1 MGAERL
7 QVRETQAGDIPIMK
21 HRDMIVAAAK
31 TAVPFAIAA
40 MAAVAFSAQSLAQQ
54 TPAPKAQQPKAT
66 PPKNQ
71 PSQPKGAA
79 PPQPPQGEQPNLTFT
94 AWTKVCPKGPEANAK
109 RICLTGKDG
118 SVESGLPVVAA
129 VLIEPEGDPK
139 KILRITLPLGVALQ
153 PGTRVVIDQGQPMMG
168 PYVICAGNGCMSDFE
183 ASGEFVDN
191 MKRGK
196 GLAVQ
201 GVNGGG
207 QVITVVIPLADFAK
221 AYDGPPTD
229 PKVFEDQ
236 QRKRF
241 EEFQKRQQSQNH
253 SQ

>member
-1 MGAERL
+1 
-7 QVRETQAGDIPIMK
+7 MK
-21 HRDMIVAAAK
+21 HRDMIVAAVK

-40 MAAVAFSAQSLAQQ
+40 LSAVPSTAKGLAQPP
-54 TPAPKAQQPKAT
+54 PAPKAQQPKAT
-66 PPKNQ
+66 TPKAP

-79 PPQPPQGEQPNLTFT
+79 PAHPQQGEQPPNLTFSP
-94 AWTKVCPKGPEANAK
+94 WTKVCPKGQEANAK

-118 SVESGLPVVAA
+118 SVESGMPVVAA

-168 PYVICAGNGCMSDFE
+168 PYVMCAGNGCMSDFE
-183 ASGEFVDN
+183 ASGELVDN
-191 MKRGK
+191 LKKGK

-241 EEFQKRQQSQNH
+241 EEF
-253 SQ
+253 

>member
-1 MGAERL
+1 
-7 QVRETQAGDIPIMK
+7 MK
-21 HRDMIVAAAK
+21 HRDMIVAAVK

-40 MAAVAFSAQSLAQQ
+40 MAAVIFSAQGLAQQ
-54 TPAPKAQQPKAT
+54 PPAPKAQQPKAT
-66 PPKNQ
+66 TPKAP

-79 PPQPPQGEQPNLTFT
+79 PAQPQQGEQPPNLTFSP
-94 AWTKVCPKGPEANAK
+94 WTKVCPKGQEANAK

-118 SVESGLPVVAA
+118 SVESGMPVVAA

-168 PYVICAGNGCMSDFE
+168 PYVMCAGNGCMSDFE
-183 ASGEFVDN
+183 ASGELVDN
-191 MKRGK
+191 LKKGK

>member
-1 MGAERL
+1 
-7 QVRETQAGDIPIMK
+7 MK
-21 HRDMIVAAAK
+21 HRDMIVAAVK

-40 MAAVAFSAQSLAQQ
+40 MAAVIFSAQGLAQQ
-54 TPAPKAQQPKAT
+54 PPAPKAQQPKAT
-66 PPKNQ
+66 TPKAP

-79 PPQPPQGEQPNLTFT
+79 PAQPQQGEQPPNLTFSP
-94 AWTKVCPKGPEANAK
+94 WTKVCPKGQEANAK

-118 SVESGLPVVAA
+118 SVESGMPVVAA

-168 PYVICAGNGCMSDFE
+168 PYVMCAGNGCMSDFE
-183 ASGEFVDN
+183 ASGELVDN
-191 MKRGK
+191 LKKGK

-241 EEFQKRQQSQNH
+241 EEFQKRQQNQNQSQ
-253 SQ
+253 

>member
-1 MGAERL
+1 
-7 QVRETQAGDIPIMK
+7 MK
-21 HRDMIVAAAK
+21 HRDVIVAAAK
-31 TAVPFAIAA
+31 TAAPFAIAA
-40 MAAVAFSAQSLAQQ
+40 VAAVTFSAQSLAQQ

-66 PPKNQ
+66 TPKGNQ
-71 PSQPKGAA
+71 PNQPKSAQTPA
-79 PPQPPQGEQPNLTFT
+79 QPQQSEQPNLTFT
-94 AWTKVCPKGPEANAK
+94 PWTKVCPKGQEANAK

-118 SVESGLPVVAA
+118 SIESGLPVVAA

-139 KILRITLPLGVALQ
+139 KILRITMPLGVALQ

-183 ASGEFVDN
+183 ASGEFVDH